1 MDLEVA
7 DNQISEG
14 EFAPDFIMTDSD
26 GKTTKLS
33 DLRKNKKAVVY
44 FYPKDF
50 TPGCTTQAKEFTRDY
65 VIFKNLGIEIIGIS
79 PDHHESHIKFRE
91 TMRIPYTLVADPEH
105 KIAKRYG
112 VYGLKK
118 FMGKEYLGVNR
129 STFVI
134 DENGRIIK
142 IFSNVKPA
150 GHSQGVMEVCKSNN
164 G

>member
-1 MDLEVA
+1 M
-7 DNQISEG
+7 
-14 EFAPDFIMTDSD
+14 
-26 GKTTKLS
+26 K
-33 DLRKNKKAVVY
+33 
-44 FYPKDF
+44 
-50 TPGCTTQAKEFTRDY
+50 
-65 VIFKNLGIEIIGIS
+65 
-79 PDHHESHIKFRE
+79 
-91 TMRIPYTLVADPEH
+91 IPYTLVADPEN
-105 KIAKRYG
+105 KIAKMYG

-150 GHSQGVMEVCKSNN
+150 GHSQEVREVCKSGN